1 MFVDVWAAMF
11 ETTTTSASR
20 SSIVGQI
27 KYLMLALG
35 SVNADL
41 DLFCLG
47 CNVSVPAGWIKFLTI
62 INANAKMELPGY
74 RVSVGHVHPLR
85 LQIQLKPI
93 VFVQILDKFLM

>member
-1 MFVDVWAAMF
+1 MF

-47 CNVSVPAGWIKFLTI
+47 CNVSVPAG
-62 INANAKMELPGY
+62 
-74 RVSVGHVHPLR
+74 
-85 LQIQLKPI
+85 
-93 VFVQILDKFLM
+93 